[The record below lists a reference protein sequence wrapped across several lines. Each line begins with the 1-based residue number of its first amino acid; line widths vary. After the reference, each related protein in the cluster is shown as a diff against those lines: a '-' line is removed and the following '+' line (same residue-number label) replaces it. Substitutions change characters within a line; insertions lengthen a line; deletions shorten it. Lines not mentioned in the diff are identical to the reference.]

1 MSDTIM
7 AEEMKPEKKVAFANR
22 KYSNEEKLKKEE
34 EELEQLMAEQKG
46 EVEDTNQQE
55 VEPAGAEEKSFKK
68 RYGDLRRHMQDKEK
82 SWEDKF
88 KQLES
93 QLKEVTQKEIKL
105 PKSDEDIEAWATQ
118 YPDVAAIVE
127 TIAIKKAREQAA
139 GLEDRVKEIDEMKAV
154 ASREKAEVELMQAHP
169 DFGEIRDS
177 DDFHEW
183 ADQQPKWVQD
193 ALYEND
199 DDARSASRAI
209 DLYKAD
215 KNIKTK
221 KPANNKDAARS
232 VNTRSGGS
240 NPDVSKDGMT
250 FKESDVNSMTT
261 HEYEKYS
268 DQIMEAIRSG
278 KFIYD
283 MSGNAR

>member
-1 MSDTIM
+1 MANDIM
-7 AEEMKPEKKVAFANR
+7 AEEMQTEKKVAFANR

-34 EELEQLMAEQKG
+34 EELEQLIAEQKG
-46 EVEDTNQQE
+46 EAVEVAQE
-55 VEPAGAEEKSFKK
+55 AEPAGAEEKSFKK

-88 KQLES
+88 KQLEG

-105 PKSDEDIEAWATQ
+105 PKSDDDIEAWANK

-127 TIAIKKAREQAA
+127 TIAIKKAREQSA
-139 GLEDRVKEIDEMKAV
+139 GLEDRVKEIDEMRAT
-154 ASREKAEVELMQAHP
+154 ASREKAEAELMRAHP

-177 DDFHEW
+177 DEFHEW
-183 ADQQPKWVQD
+183 ADEQPKWVQD

-199 DDARSASRAI
+199 SDARSASRAI

-215 KNIKTK
+215 KNIKTT
-221 KPANNKDAARS
+221 KPANTKDAARS
-232 VNTRSGGS
+232 VNSRNNRGAPDTSDSSG
-240 NPDVSKDGMT
+240 V
-250 FKESDVNSMTT
+250 FKESQVNSMTT
-261 HEYEKYS
+261 QQYEKAS
-268 DQIMEAIRSG
+268 DAIMEAIRTG

-283 MSGNAR
+283 MSGSAR

>member
-7 AEEMKPEKKVAFANR
+7 AEDVQPEKKVAFANR
-22 KYSNEEKLKKEE
+22 KYSNEERIKKEE
-34 EELEQLMAEQKG
+34 EELEQLIAEQKG
-46 EVEDTNQQE
+46 EVKEEEPQE
-55 VEPAGAEEKSFKK
+55 VEPTSAEEKSFKK
-68 RYGDLRRHMQDKEK
+68 RYGDLRRHMQEKEK
-82 SWEDKF
+82 VWEAN
-88 KQLES
+88 QRELQQ

-139 GLEDRVKEIDEMKAV
+139 GLEDRVKEIDEMKAT
-154 ASREKAEVELMQAHP
+154 ASREKAEVELMKAHP

-177 DDFHEW
+177 DAFHEW
-183 ADQQPKWVQD
+183 AEEQPKWVQD

-199 DDARSASRAI
+199 SDARSAARAI

-215 KNIKTK
+215 MNIKTK

-232 VNTRSGGS
+232 VNSRNNRSQ
-240 NPDVSKDGMT
+240 PDTDNDTAV
-250 FKESDVNSMTT
+250 FKESDVNKMSPQQ
-261 HEYEKYS
+261 YEKAA
-268 DQIMEAIRSG
+268 DAIMEAIRTG

-283 MSGNAR
+283 MSGSAR

>member
-7 AEEMKPEKKVAFANR
+7 AEEMKPETKVAFANR
-22 KYSNEEKLKKEE
+22 KYTNEEKIKRDE
-34 EELEQLMAEQKG
+34 EELEKLIAEQKG
-46 EVEDTNQQE
+46 DTTEEVQEEQPTN
-55 VEPAGAEEKSFKK
+55 AEEKSFKK
-68 RYGDLRRHMQDKEK
+68 RYGDLRRHMQEKEK

-88 KQLES
+88 KQLEG

-105 PKSDEDIEAWATQ
+105 PKSDEDIEAWATK

-139 GLEDRVKEIDEMKAV
+139 GLEDRVKEIDEMRAT
-154 ASREKAEVELMQAHP
+154 ASREKAEAELMQVHP
-169 DFGEIRDS
+169 DFGEIRNS

-183 ADQQPKWVQD
+183 AEEQPKWVQD

-199 DDARSASRAI
+199 SDARSASRAI
-209 DLYKAD
+209 DLYKVD
-215 KNIKTK
+215 RNIKTQ
-221 KPANNKDAARS
+221 KPSNNKDAARS
-232 VNTRSGGS
+232 VNSRSS
-240 NPDVSKDGMT
+240 RSTPDTTKDGT
-250 FKESDVNSMTT
+250 VFKESDVNKMNT